1 MIEHTRIHRSE
12 SAPPSP
18 PPAGTPCGCARRG
31 PARCQARS
39 AQTGVRGCEV
49 TVRPICTRD
58 ILLLAPALELLVIV
72 VATSS
77 LAAAGVASAA
87 GRAGRAGTAAA
98 AHVWVQSCGMQHVKT
113 DCWWGSHLSKSNRHS
128 QVPQRPELLPMA
140 TRVHAQ
146 QATVQDSLTLPC
158 AVCKLALLCHVLPP
172 APLVELV
179 N

>member
-18 PPAGTPCGCARRG
+18 TPAGTPCGCARRG

-39 AQTGVRGCEV
+39 AQTGVRGCAV

-128 QVPQRPELLPMA
+128 QVPQCPELLPMA
-140 TRVHAQ
+140 THAQ